1 MRKRFLFAVLAA
13 TAATGL
19 VTSGAA
25 SARTDTASAGP
36 RVVDVTSVA
45 QIPTARSGVADA
57 VQPHL
62 VFRLTMTNNKGGQCL
77 DGDATQIPA
86 NGARVQLWACNGRSN
101 QTWLWTPA
109 VGRPTGFYTIQN
121 ADRNQCLDGDVTQIP
136 ANGARVQLWACNGFT
151 NQIWAWH
158 GSTLTNVNG
167 GQCLDG
173 DATQIPANGA
183 RVQLWACNGFTN
195 QAWTTH

>member
-1 MRKRFLFAVLAA
+1 MRIRLLFAVLAA
-13 TAATGL
+13 LAATGL
-19 VTSGAA
+19 VSSGAA
-25 SARTDTASAGP
+25 HASAASAEP
-36 RVVDVTSVA
+36 RVVEVTSAA
-45 QIPTARSGVADA
+45 QIPAVRSGPADV
-57 VQPHL
+57 VQPQQ

-109 VGRPTGFYTIQN
+109 VGRPIGFYTIQN
-121 ADRNQCLDGDVTQIP
+121 ASGNQCLDGDVTQIP
-136 ANGARVQLWACNGFT
+136 ANGARVQLWACNSFT
-151 NQIWAWH
+151 NQIWSWD
-158 GSTLTNVNG
+158 GSRLTNVKG

-173 DATQIPANGA
+173 DVTQIPANGA
-183 RVQLWACNGFTN
+183 RVQLWACNSFTN